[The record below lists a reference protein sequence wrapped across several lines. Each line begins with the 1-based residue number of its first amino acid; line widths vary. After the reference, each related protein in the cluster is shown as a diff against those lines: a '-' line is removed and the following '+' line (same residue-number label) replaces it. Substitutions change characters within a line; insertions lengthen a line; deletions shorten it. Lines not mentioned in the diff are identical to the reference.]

1 MMKKKIAIVGIVA
14 LLLTAAI
21 STFAYLTAKTGE
33 VKNTFTVGA
42 ISIDLTETY
51 EQGSKIYPGAIIT
64 KIPVV
69 TVKAN
74 SEPAYVYVSVDN
86 QLGAAGVLD
95 IDPVNWIKVGTDGAT
110 KSVYRYK
117 EIVELNTSDTLLTV
131 FTKVTIPGELT
142 SVTGLEEDFII
153 LSAYAHQSLST
164 TEAVADAAALAQ
176 LLPTP

>member
-1 MMKKKIAIVGIVA
+1 MMKKKIAIVGIVT

-21 STFAYLTAKTGE
+21 STFAYLTAITGP

-51 EQGSKIYPGAIIT
+51 KPGSKIYPGAIIT

-74 SEPAYVYVSVDN
+74 SEPAYVYVFIDN
-86 QLGAAGVLD
+86 QLGADGVLD
-95 IDPVNWIKVGTDGAT
+95 INQDNWRKVGTDVGT

-131 FTKVTIPGELT
+131 FTQVTIPGTLP
-142 SVTGLEEDFII
+142 SVTGLDEKEIVI
-153 LSAYAHQSLST
+153 SAYAHQSNST